1 MIVLFFFFWWKGL
14 MKIPLKMQTWQEGGV
29 RQKSI
34 LPTQFIL
41 TINFLLGICL

>member
-1 MIVLFFFFWWKGL
+1 MIVLFFFFWWTGL

-34 LPTQFIL
+34 LPTQFITEDWFTWL
-41 TINFLLGICL
+41 A